1 MKNQNYRASHHRV
14 NAELHLRASKKA
26 QSEGFSMSTLAT
38 YGVEDYVSQISEKQ
52 KNKAAIRV
60 INGFNKNRASELP
73 ESAVA
78 HINQM
83 RQDKDKNLTAYL
95 KALHDA
101 GWSYASL
108 SKHMG
113 ITRQGLHLQI
123 SKATPADDASA
134 LPMIVVGPGHTS
146 FPAHSSTNETRKD
159 WSIWIENNLYALA
172 VERARTDFTPM
183 FQVMEGILA
192 KYIQGD
198 FALPHDLKTSRN
210 KNHATTL
217 LTPYSSKV
225 EVSA

>member
-14 NAELHLRASKKA
+14 NAELHLAASKKA
-26 QSEGFSMSTLAT
+26 QFEGFSMSTLAT

-52 KNKAAIRV
+52 KSKAALRV
-60 INGFNKNRASELP
+60 IEGFNKNRASELP
-73 ESAVA
+73 EAVVA

-83 RQDKDKNLTAYL
+83 RQNKDKNLTAYL

-108 SKHMG
+108 SKHIG

-123 SKATPADDASA
+123 SKAIPVDDKSA

-146 FPAHSSTNETRKD
+146 FPAHSSTNEKRKD

-172 VERARTDFTPM
+172 VERARTDLTPM
-183 FQVMEGILA
+183 FQVMEGILL
-192 KYIQGD
+192 KYVQGEII
-198 FALPHDLKTSRN
+198 LPNELKASRSR
-210 KNHATTL
+210 NHATTL
-217 LTPYSSKV
+217 LTPSSSKV
-225 EVSA
+225 EVSE